1 MTKVNIFTKKYCNNQ
16 KNMLLLYRYGGIG
29 EVVNT
34 VDCGSI
40 IRGFDSHIPSH

>member
-1 MTKVNIFTKKYCNNQ
+1 MS
-16 KNMLLLYRYGGIG
+16 YGGIG

-40 IRGFDSHIPSH
+40 MQGFDSLISPHRYKLLGLFQVFLIVNNLLF

>member
-1 MTKVNIFTKKYCNNQ
+1 MS
-16 KNMLLLYRYGGIG
+16 YGGIG

-40 IRGFDSHIPSH
+40 IRGFDSHHPSQID